1 MRNILKIFSGVI
13 ILVLVSKCLGFVR
26 ESFVAT
32 IYGAGY
38 ISDVYVI
45 EDGLINAIYTVCAG
59 VISTTYI
66 PKILELNKKK
76 KDAFTSNYF
85 NILLSIMILVS
96 IFMIIFSPIILKIL
110 VPGFYSMY
118 STDVI
123 HSLIIITR
131 INMVS
136 LILVFIENYL
146 IVILQ
151 ANNYFIFSSLQG
163 IVLNFSVII
172 YLAFFNQYEITGIII
187 TKIIAHLLNAIMLI
201 VFINYKKTFKY
212 HFIYNIK
219 DNNIAEVFRNA
230 TPVLVV
236 NIVSQLN
243 YIVDRS
249 MASGLDSGSM
259 ALLSYANTI
268 ASLLYS
274 VVGTSICNIA
284 YTKISEKQGDKIKI
298 GKSFNEYLDLLLC
311 IVLPCCVVMCVDS
324 DILCGIIYGRGKIN
338 SDNINVLS
346 RILWLYIPSNFAMC
360 VRDLYNRLLYINK
373 NTKIPSL
380 INMIG
385 LILNIIFNFVFT
397 RLIGVYGLALATSL
411 TGVIALIV
419 SQIYCKNHLNLKL
432 RKQYSVIVK
441 IIISS
446 LLCCMI
452 KQVIPCYK
460 LINKIIIVVIS
471 GLISLLIFNYDKF
484 IRERRKGIF

>member
-1 MRNILKIFSGVI
+1 MRNILKVFSGVI

-76 KDAFTSNYF
+76 RDVFTSNYF

-96 IFMIIFSPIILKIL
+96 IFMIMFSPIILKIL

-172 YLAFFNQYEITGIII
+172 YLAFFNQKE
-187 TKIIAHLLNAIMLI
+187 M
-201 VFINYKKTFKY
+201 FISKQL
-212 HFIYNIK
+212 K

-324 DILCGIIYGRGKIN
+324 DILCRIIYGRGKIN

-419 SQIYCKNHLNLKL
+419 SQLYCKNHLNLKL

-484 IRERRKGIF
+484 IRKRRKGIF